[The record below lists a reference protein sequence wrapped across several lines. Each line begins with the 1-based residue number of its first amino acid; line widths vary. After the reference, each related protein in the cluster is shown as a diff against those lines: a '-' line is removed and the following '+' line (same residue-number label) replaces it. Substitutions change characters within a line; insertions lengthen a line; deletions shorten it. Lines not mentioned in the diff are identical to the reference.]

1 MADGETYARA
11 ATEAPSERI
20 AKMEIRLE
28 NGQREFM
35 ALREEQRSLRAALEQ
50 QARDLAPK
58 PLTRLQVFGFV
69 AGPVLGVV
77 VLLGGYVW
85 NAARYPDRAEFNAAL
100 QSAADASRAVDRRLN
115 AIESAQAL
123 QAKDLSTIG
132 ASADRN
138 EKGLDKLADRLERQL
153 AATKGK

>member
-1 MADGETYARA
+1 
-11 ATEAPSERI
+11 
-20 AKMEIRLE
+20 MEIRLE

-35 ALREEQRSLRAALEQ
+35 ALREEQRALRAAQDQ

-58 PLTRLQVFGFV
+58 PLTRLQVFGFI

-85 NAARYPDRAEFNAAL
+85 NAARYPDRTEFNAAQ
-100 QSAADASRAVDRRLN
+100 QSNADALRALDRRLN
-115 AIESAQAL
+115 AIESTQAL

-138 EKGLDKLADRLERQL
+138 EKALDKLTDRIERQL
-153 AATKGK
+153 GAAKGK